1 MNWHTI
7 PALIRKDLTLIFRN
21 KFYTMITIV
30 GLLAYIG
37 VYFAMPSQV
46 DEIIEVGI
54 FAPSGSAE
62 IIAQLENDGLTF
74 QLHDSEE
81 SLKQAVLDDQIV
93 TGIALPPNL
102 QQDILAGEKPTVDIY
117 LPSDIDQ
124 DTQEAMQVVVETIFL
139 TLSGQELNIDAN
151 EVILGPDLSGQAIPP
166 RDRILP
172 LFAVVVLMFETLGL
186 SSLLA
191 EEIQAGAIRA
201 LLVSP
206 MGSRELFIAKGLLSV
221 AFVLPQSSLL
231 MIAVGAMFTA
241 PLLILTILFLGA
253 LLVTGVGFLL
263 GTVGKDML
271 SVMAWGVLAM
281 ILLLIPSFGVLFPGT
296 MTAWAKLIPSYFLVD
311 AIHQVVN
318 FDASWSQITTNL
330 VLLLAWDLA
339 LLFGGAAILKRKF
352 T

>member
-1 MNWHTI
+1 MNWRTI
-7 PALIRKDLTLIFRN
+7 PPLIRKDLTLIFRN

-37 VYFAMPSQV
+37 VYYAMPSQV

-54 FAPSGSAE
+54 FAPSGSAGVVE
-62 IIAQLENDGLTF
+62 QLENEGLTF
-74 QLHDSEE
+74 QLYE
-81 SLKQAVLDDQIV
+81 SLVGLKQAVLDDRLV
-93 TGIALPPNL
+93 AGIALPDNFKLNL
-102 QQDILAGEKPTVDIY
+102 LSGEKPTIDIY
-117 LPSDIDQ
+117 LPSDIDP

-139 TLSGQELNIDAN
+139 TLSGQELNIAAN
-151 EVILGPDLSGQAIPP
+151 EVILGPDFSGQAIPL
-166 RDRILP
+166 RERMLP
-172 LFAVVVLMFETLGL
+172 LFAIVVLMFETLGL

-191 EEIQAGAIRA
+191 EEIHSGAIRA

-206 MGSRELFIAKGLLSV
+206 MGTRELFLAKGLLSV
-221 AFVLPQSSLL
+221 SMVLLQSSLL
-231 MIAVGAMFTA
+231 MTVVGAMFVA
-241 PLLILTILFLGA
+241 PLQILTILFLGA

-263 GTVGKDML
+263 GTMGKDML

-296 MTAWAKLIPSYFLVD
+296 MTGWAKLIPSYFLVD
-311 AIHQVVN
+311 AVHQVVN
-318 FDASWSQITTNL
+318 FNASWAQIINNL
-330 VLLLAWDLA
+330 LILLVWDLV

>member
-1 MNWHTI
+1 MNWQTI
-7 PALIRKDLTLIFRN
+7 PPLIRKDLTLIFRN

-46 DEIIEVGI
+46 DENIEVGI
-54 FAPSGSAE
+54 FAPSGSTE
-62 IIAQLENDGLTF
+62 IIAQLENEGLTF
-74 QLHDSEE
+74 QLHESVE
-81 SLKQAVLDDQIV
+81 SLKQAVLDDRIV
-93 TGIALPPNL
+93 TGIALPPNF
-102 QQDILAGEKPTVDIY
+102 QQDILAGVKPTVDIY

-166 RDRILP
+166 RDRMLP

-191 EEIQAGAIRA
+191 EEIQAGTIRA

-221 AFVLPQSSLL
+221 SFVLLQSSLL

-241 PLLILTILFLGA
+241 PLQILTILFLGS

-296 MTAWAKLIPSYFLVD
+296 MTSWAKLIPSYFLVD
-311 AIHQVVN
+311 AIHQVIN
-318 FDASWSQITTNL
+318 FNAGWAQISNNL
-330 VLLLAWDLA
+330 ILLLAWDLV
-339 LLFGGAAILKRKF
+339 LLFGGAAVLKRKF